1 MGELV
6 VEALIFTTAGSAPP
20 PRYTDTIV
28 NDSQEIPP
36 RVHIVGRRNAGKTT
50 LVCELVGEL
59 SRRGLRIATIKHT
72 HHHHELDTPGKD
84 SWKHR
89 DAGAAAVGI
98 LSPHMIA
105 AFVPCERSE
114 ADPNGYERLSGLL
127 SNCDLL
133 LVEGDLSATAFKL
146 EVWHPEIAEP
156 PYAQSDARIHVVI
169 SDVPMDV
176 QQPVWP
182 RSDVPEITDRIL
194 ERIGIE
200 FS

>member
-1 MGELV
+1 
-6 VEALIFTTAGSAPP
+6 
-20 PRYTDTIV
+20 V

-50 LVCELVGEL
+50 LVCELVEEL

-114 ADPNGYERLSGLL
+114 ADSNGYKRLSRLL
-127 SNCDLL
+127 SDCDLL

-146 EVWHPEIAEP
+146 EVWRPEIAEP
-156 PYAQSDARIHVVI
+156 PYAQSNARIHVVI
-169 SDVPMDV
+169 SDVPVDV
-176 QQPVWP
+176 RQPIWP

-194 ERIGIE
+194 ERIGIQ

>member
-1 MGELV
+1 MQEKQLSSANSWKNCHGAACESPRLSTR
-6 VEALIFTTAGSAPP
+6 IITTNW
-20 PRYTDTIV
+20 Y
-28 NDSQEIPP
+28 
-36 RVHIVGRRNAGKTT
+36 
-50 LVCELVGEL
+50 
-59 SRRGLRIATIKHT
+59 
-72 HHHHELDTPGKD
+72 TPGKD

-114 ADPNGYERLSGLL
+114 ADSNGYKRLSRLL
-127 SNCDLL
+127 SDCDLL

-146 EVWHPEIAEP
+146 EVWRPEIAEP
-156 PYAQSDARIHVVI
+156 PYAQSNARIHVVI
-169 SDVPMDV
+169 SDVPVDV
-176 QQPVWP
+176 RQPIWP

-194 ERIGIE
+194 ERIGIQ